1 VAAQSA
7 RSNPFH
13 GSDLTQSHRRRRWPW
28 IGSLSRYDEL
38 MEAHARIEL
47 AVLAALL
54 HSQAE
59 PAIDVRPASQP
70 FAEIDDPSHEGQG
83 KSL

>member
-1 VAAQSA
+1 
-7 RSNPFH
+7 
-13 GSDLTQSHRRRRWPW
+13 
-28 IGSLSRYDEL
+28 